1 MISMSKKISSKK
13 QSANFPVGKFVF
25 ILLSIF
31 LFIGAGKTLVQVASA
46 SFDKPYSVVLGDT
59 SENQQ
64 SSGASKDPVENQV
77 ENQNE
82 NTGDTQEQQK
92 EQTQEQADQIKEQ
105 QKELEIE
112 TKDGA
117 KIKVKKED
125 NNSIK
130 VEMENKSLHFKYE
143 TSPEGVQKSVEN
155 QNGVPV
161 SVSAKQLQQIQ
172 QTVDAQLQQSGV
184 QISTSG
190 AALKVTKDNFS
201 ANTVYP
207 ISVGGQNG
215 LAVTTP
221 QGEKPI
227 NLTPDQVAN
236 QLKGTLEVASPSS
249 STVAPMAIMVKDG
262 QPVYEV
268 TGQKT
273 YKLLNLFN
281 VSQPQTL
288 VVSADTGQVISTQQS
303 FLANIISLFSF

>member
-1 MISMSKKISSKK
+1 MSKKIAQKNK
-13 QSANFPVGKFVF
+13 QIGFQVGKFVF
-25 ILLSIF
+25 ILLSVF
-31 LFIGAGKTLVQVASA
+31 LFLGAGKTLAQIAGA
-46 SFDKPYSVVLGDT
+46 TYDKPYSVVLGDT
-59 SENQQ
+59 NENE
-64 SSGASKDPVENQV
+64 SSGATENQSDTQD
-77 ENQNE
+77 ENS
-82 NTGDTQEQQK
+82 TSTQEQQK
-92 EQTQEQADQIKEQ
+92 EKLQEQADKIKEQ

-112 TKDGA
+112 TRDGA

-172 QTVDAQLQQSGV
+172 QAVDNKLQQSGV
-184 QISTSG
+184 LISTSG
-190 AALKVTKDNFS
+190 AALKVTKDNVS
-201 ANTVYP
+201 ATTVYP
-207 ISVGGQNG
+207 ISVGGQNN
-215 LAVTTP
+215 LSVSTP

-227 NLTPDQVAN
+227 TVTPDQVVN
-236 QLKGTLEVASPSS
+236 QLQGTLEVASPSS
-249 STVAPMAIMVKDG
+249 SIVAPLAIKVKDG

-273 YKLLNLFN
+273 YKFLNLFD
-281 VSQPQTL
+281 VTQPQTL
-288 VVSADTGQVISTQQS
+288 VLSADTGKVISTQQS